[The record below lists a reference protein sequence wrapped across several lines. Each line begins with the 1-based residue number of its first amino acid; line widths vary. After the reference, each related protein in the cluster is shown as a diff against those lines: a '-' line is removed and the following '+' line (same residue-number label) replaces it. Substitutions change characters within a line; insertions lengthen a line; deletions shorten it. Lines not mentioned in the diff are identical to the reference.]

1 MQTIK
6 VKDLCLNILRLALAC
21 PMLKRFNH
29 IGGLKTQAA
38 LL

>member
-6 VKDLCLNILRLALAC
+6 VKDLCLNILRPGLAC
-21 PMLKRFNH
+21 PKLKRFSH